1 MSAVIQVDRLSKQ
14 YRLGQIAGRRLVD
27 AVNRW
32 LAKLRGQE
40 DPLSKIGSVTASR
53 PSSSSDASA
62 RNRGQAQT
70 IWALKDV
77 SFEVKQGEVLGIIG
91 RNAAGKSTVL
101 KILSRVTAPTEGEA
115 RIKGRISSLLEVGT
129 GFHPELTGRENIY
142 LNGAILGMTK
152 SEIRGKFDQIVAF
165 SEVEQFIDTPVK
177 RYSSGMYVR
186 LAFAIAAHLEPE
198 ILIVDE
204 VLAVGDSAFQQKCLG
219 KMKDVAGEGRTILFV
234 SHNMEAVRRLCTRG
248 VWLREGVMH
257 MDDAI
262 DDVVDAY
269 LDSIPQQPTAVLGNS
284 GLGLTVFDI
293 RLRNQSGVHC
303 STFRPGDDLIVEMSY
318 EANTSIAFPGFAIVV
333 QSFKGSCFAANM
345 MLDGHQPAVLYGKG
359 QIACTFKSIPLLPQ
373 NYTVQLALRARNGKD
388 LIIGYNDVAYF
399 AVSGNLAE
407 YGYKGGFIALAA
419 HSTPVVVPYQ
429 WRLPDGTVASVS
441 LNLPLT

>member
-1 MSAVIQVDRLSKQ
+1 
-14 YRLGQIAGRRLVD
+14 
-27 AVNRW
+27 
-32 LAKLRGQE
+32 
-40 DPLSKIGSVTASR
+40 
-53 PSSSSDASA
+53 
-62 RNRGQAQT
+62 
-70 IWALKDV
+70 LKDV
-77 SFEVKQGEVLGIIG
+77 SFKVNQGEVLGIIG

-152 SEIRGKFDQIVAF
+152 SEIRGKFDEIVAF

-204 VLAVGDSAFQQKCLG
+204 VLAVGDAAFQQKCLG

-234 SHNMEAVRRLCTRG
+234 SHNMEAARRLCTRG
-248 VWLREGVMH
+248 IWLLQGSLQ

-262 DDVVDAY
+262 DHVVDSYTKRMA
-269 LDSIPQQPTAVLGNS
+269 QQPTAVLSNP

-293 RLRNQSGVHC
+293 RLRNQDGVDC
-303 STFRPGDDLIVEMSY
+303 STFRPGDDLIVELNY
-318 EANTSIAFPGFAIVV
+318 EAKTPIAFPHFVIAVH
-333 QSFKGSCFAANM
+333 SFKGSCFAANM
-345 MLDGHQPAVLYGKG
+345 LLDGHRPDEVHGKG
-359 QIACTFKSIPLLPQ
+359 RIACTFKSIPLLPQ
-373 NYTVQLALRARNGKD
+373 NYTVQLAIRARNGKD
-388 LIIGYNDVAYF
+388 LLIGIKDVAYF
-399 AVSGNLAE
+399 EVSSSLAD
-407 YGYKGGFIALAA
+407 YGYKGEFMAVAA
-419 HSTPVVVPYQ
+419 QSTSVVVPYQ
-429 WRLPDGTVASVS
+429 WHLPDGTVAPVS
-441 LNLPLT
+441 LSSRRE